1 MNGDCDYCTDAAGKV
16 SGISQWVDTSPAN
29 AARDPEAL
37 GWHRVTKVA
46 EEAGEVVSAWLL
58 YTGGNPRKSPGSLN
72 DVIEELLD
80 TAIAALGAVEHLTG
94 NLGLSV
100 EMMAEK
106 ALRVRSRAGLS

>member
-1 MNGDCDYCTDAAGKV
+1 MTVDYARISGDIAE
-16 SGISQWVDTSPAN
+16 ISAWVDEYN
-29 AARDPEAL
+29 LGIDRNHEAL
-37 GWHRVTKVA
+37 GWHRVAKTA
-46 EEAGEVVSAWLL
+46 EEAGEAIGAWLL
-58 YTGGNPRKSPGSLN
+58 YTGGNPRKPAGPLQ

-106 ALRVRSRAGLS
+106 ALRVHSRAGLS